1 WRCGFLQP
9 GRLPSDTGWRIAFGI
24 GAVLGLGVL
33 VLRRQLP
40 ESPRWLMVHNCLPDA
55 EAIIGE
61 VERWVQGPMPES
73 GSGGRIRLAAF
84 SRTPFIRMA
93 MAILRNYPQ
102 RAFLGLVLM
111 AAQAFFYNAIF
122 FSYALVLTR
131 FYGVPAASVDWYILP
146 FALGNFLG
154 P

>member
-1 WRCGFLQP
+1 MSECRAIIETDIP
-9 GRLPSDTGWRIAFGI
+9 ARLDRLTWSWFHTWVVAALGI
-24 GAVLGLGVL
+24 TWILDGLGNNRRSGAVG
-33 VLRRQLP
+33 
-40 ESPRWLMVHNCLPDA
+40 A
-55 EAIIGE
+55 
-61 VERWVQGPMPES
+61 GPMPES

-131 FYGVPAASVDWYILP
+131 FYGVPAASVGWYILP
-146 FALGNFLG
+146 F
-154 P
+154 